1 MRQSFLIA
9 RHEYIKY
16 ITRRGFL
23 LSVLL
28 FPLWIVLAAT
38 VPTLFQKAAPARN
51 FIVLDH
57 EGGYGVVLVR
67 GAERAAARNT
77 LLDLAVFAQRWH
89 VDLAKL
95 KAAAPDVAA
104 MIASPERESSLKI
117 FLARGGLDPV
127 FRVITPYLGPGWTAF
142 TPRKA
147 PFNLAS
153 TPDDFAASKDVT
165 ALAALYFKGEHTVDG
180 GRLESVLVIPKG
192 FDGGAVPAQYLTA
205 NMEDNLLPN
214 FIRQTLTAELRLR
227 AVSRLV
233 PSSMAAESA
242 MSLSADLDQS
252 DPTRMNTSAGAEIIG
267 RLLPIALAFLLFF
280 STFTNATALLTGVI
294 EEKSTRMVEILMSC
308 ASPREIMTGKLIGA
322 IGASMTTLLIWG
334 LGLSAAAL
342 ALAPK
347 DLVQVAIMGA
357 HELLRVENLPF
368 ILIYFACGLLIYGAI
383 YLAIGSMAASIT
395 DAQALLGPASLII
408 FLPNLLVSVILA
420 DPNGAVARI
429 VSWIPIYTPF
439 YMLMRLSAHPAPWE
453 VWGTCALTLATTVL
467 ILFRM
472 SRVFANHL
480 LTTERPP
487 AFGSLLR
494 GIAAQLGGRTRAKSA

>member
-16 ITRRGFL
+16 VTRRGFL

-38 VPTLFQKAAPARN
+38 VPALFQKAAPARN
-51 FIVLDH
+51 FIVLDYQ
-57 EGGYGVVLVR
+57 GGYRDALARGV
-67 GAERAAARNT
+67 ERANARNT
-77 LLDLAVFAQRWH
+77 LGDLAVFAQRWR
-89 VDLAKL
+89 VDLVKL
-95 KAAAPDVAA
+95 RAAAPDIAT
-104 MIASPERESSLKI
+104 MISSPERESSLNA

-127 FRVITPYLGPGWTAF
+127 FHIITPYLGPGWTAF
-142 TPRKA
+142 TPRRA
-147 PFNLAS
+147 PFNLAP
-153 TPDDFAASKDVT
+153 TPDDFAGAEDVA
-165 ALAALYFKGEHTVDG
+165 ALAALYFKGVHTVDG
-180 GRLESVLVIPKG
+180 GRLESVLVITKG
-192 FDGGAVPAQYLTA
+192 FDSGTVPAQYLTG
-205 NMEDNLLPN
+205 NMDDNLLPN

-233 PSSMAAESA
+233 SGGTAIEPAL
-242 MSLSADLDQS
+242 SLSADLDQS
-252 DPTRMNTSAGAEIIG
+252 DPTRKNASPAAEIIG

-280 STFTNATALLTGVI
+280 ATFTNATALLTGVI

-308 ASPREIMTGKLIGA
+308 ASAREIMTGKLIGA

-347 DLVQVAIMGA
+347 DLVQVAIVGA

-368 ILIYFACGLLIYGAI
+368 IVIYFACGLLIYGAI

-439 YMLMRLSAHPAPWE
+439 YMLMRMAAHPAPWE
-453 VWGTCALTLATTVL
+453 VWGTAALTLVTTVL

-494 GIAAQLGGRTRAKSA
+494 SVASRLGGRARTKSA